1 MEPDDVVHLAGQLG
15 RRVDGHPEHVAD
27 VLPEL
32 LALVDAHRE
41 PPPVVVAIVDAF
53 GRAWDETANLAVVP
67 LADHPDASVRSA
79 VARALPGGVETA
91 NGTAVVADALIRL
104 SSDDADEVR
113 EWATFGLGTILSL
126 DTPEVRS
133 ALFARLDDTSAIVR
147 DEALVGLAR
156 RRHHGVVER
165 VAKRL
170 RATALARWCLGRP
183 SFSAIRDCTTRSW
196 TGRRVALTT

>member
-1 MEPDDVVHLAGQLG
+1 
-15 RRVDGHPEHVAD
+15 
-27 VLPEL
+27 
-32 LALVDAHRE
+32 
-41 PPPVVVAIVDAF
+41 
-53 GRAWDETANLAVVP
+53 
-67 LADHPDASVRSA
+67 
-79 VARALPGGVETA
+79 
-91 NGTAVVADALIRL
+91 LIRL

-170 RATALARWCLGRP
+170 RGDGVGSLVFRAADSRRSEIARRARGL
-183 SFSAIRDCTTRSW
+183 
-196 TGRRVALTT
+196 VAGSP